1 MSSRVHVAVVHR
13 KYAQLILDGKKAA
26 ELRLSKNRIAPF
38 GRVTKGDT
46 VYFKVASGSV
56 CAKAQV
62 EHVEQLEGLT
72 PENMEALRARLD
84 PIVLGDDAYWSL
96 KSSARFGTV
105 IHLVRVEP
113 CNEGPDYSRERAANP
128 RAAWL
133 VLEQAV
139 TTSR

>member
-1 MSSRVHVAVVHR
+1 M
-13 KYAQLILDGKKAA
+13 YARLILDGKKAA

-46 VYFKVASGSV
+46 VYFKVASGSI
-56 CAKAQV
+56 CAKARV
-62 EHVEQLEGLT
+62 EFVEQLEGLA
-72 PENMEALRARLD
+72 PDCMEALRARLD

-96 KSSARFGTV
+96 KSSARYGTV
-105 IHLVRVEP
+105 IHLVNVEP
-113 CNEGPDYSRERAANP
+113 CDEGPDYSRERAANP

-133 VLEQAV
+133 VLEDTV

>member
-46 VYFKVASGSV
+46 VYFKVASGSI
-56 CAKAQV
+56 CAKACV
-62 EHVEQLEGLT
+62 ERVEQLEVLT
-72 PENMEALRARLD
+72 PDSMGALRARLD
-84 PIVLGDDAYWSL
+84 PIVLGDDEYWSQN
-96 KSSARFGTV
+96 SSARFGTV
-105 IHLVRVEP
+105 IHLAGVKP
-113 CNEGPDYSRERAANP
+113 CDDGPDYSRERAANP
-128 RAAWL
+128 RAAWH
-133 VLEQAV
+133 VLEDSV